1 MSWVGRLCAV
11 ATLGLTGVGLVFV
24 TLTTFPSS
32 VVQAFA
38 GAGWLLAGC
47 MAVRYLWD
55 GADAEAEMNDRWEL
69 VLRRVL
75 PPAFARAKAEG
86 RAEGYA
92 AAWHDLRG
100 GVP

>member
-24 TLTTFPSS
+24 TLTTFHSS

-55 GADAEAEMNDRWEL
+55 TVNLE
-69 VLRRVL
+69 
-75 PPAFARAKAEG
+75 RALQDETAMHLQAEG
-86 RAEGYA
+86 LAYLIGKREGRTE
-92 AAWHDLRG
+92 AWHDTRG